1 MIEFFDPAV
10 QSHAFAS
17 RRAAQHEDKA
27 RIGRAVA
34 AAIPDNA
41 SLFMNIGTT
50 TEEVAKA
57 LLDHRNLYVV
67 TNNLNIAT
75 ILSANMSCQV
85 VIAGGLVRSSDRGIV
100 GDATIELIQQFRVD
114 IGVIGIRGIDADGS
128 LFDADYRE
136 VSVARAIM
144 TNSRKV
150 FLVADHTKFDRGG
163 LVRLGTVD
171 EVGALFTDRAPPAAI
186 RERLAAAGVALQV
199 ASEGEPR
206 AA

>member
-17 RRAAQHEDKA
+17 RRATQHEDKA